1 MIFTKITVCGTLV
14 ATDAIIFC
22 SLIVRLLDVPLQTK
36 MALRVRSGEV
46 SWRRDTQGRPDW
58 KEDYVG
64 HEHAC
69 EHSLTGGPLHRHHQL
84 RDQSFMG
91 CASMCW
97 NICGKRPNWGI
108 MRRVCCLSWFGGKRT
123 PPKVLEPEPALL
135 LRCVNWKNWLTFK
148 NTIDCLHGTPAM
160 ISRNERNI
168 LNSQA
173 ASLHVTRKQ
182 RRRTVELESHW

>member
-1 MIFTKITVCGTLV
+1 MIFTKIT
-14 ATDAIIFC
+14 
-22 SLIVRLLDVPLQTK
+22 TK
-36 MALRVRSGEV
+36 MALKVRSGEV

-69 EHSLTGGPLHRHHQL
+69 EHSLTGGPLHRHHQV

-108 MRRVCCLSWFGGKRT
+108 MRR
-123 PPKVLEPEPALL
+123 
-135 LRCVNWKNWLTFK
+135 
-148 NTIDCLHGTPAM
+148 NTIDCLHVTPAM

-173 ASLHVTRKQ
+173 ASLHLTRKQ